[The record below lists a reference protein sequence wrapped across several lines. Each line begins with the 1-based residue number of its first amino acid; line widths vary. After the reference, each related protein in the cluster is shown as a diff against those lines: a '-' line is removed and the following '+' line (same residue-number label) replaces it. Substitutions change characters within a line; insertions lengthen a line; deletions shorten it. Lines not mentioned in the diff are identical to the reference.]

1 MRLIRRGKIGID
13 PSHTDGTRIG
23 TMTSK
28 KKRAFQFGGAS
39 GLLLCAMADGALAQD
54 ATVPAASTQ
63 LPEITVTAPSPIV
76 RRKPVVPSRTPARVA
91 RAAPGQN
98 RQPAA
103 EPQPAPVAAAP
114 QPGVLPVVTDQFA
127 TVTVVPNEELRR
139 SGSATLGDLLFSK
152 PGITGSSFAPGA
164 SSRPIIRG
172 LDVNRVGIVENGI
185 GGGGASDLGEDHF
198 VPIDPLANNQV
209 EVIRGPAALRYG
221 STSIGGVV
229 SATNNRIPDALP
241 TCAAPFQSY
250 GLPTKA
256 PLADV
261 ASPSCVTVET
271 RTAVSSVDRGVE
283 GGILLDAGGGN
294 FAVHADAYGRKSSDY
309 NIPGYPYLFDQTR
322 PVNGR
327 QPNSAAQADGASIG
341 GSYIFDGGF
350 IGAAITQTDA
360 LYHIPGIDGAD
371 HLTRIDA
378 HQTKITAKGEYR
390 PDSAAINA
398 VRFWAGATDYRHN
411 EIGLADPADLT
422 TLGVRQTFTNKEQE
436 ARVEVQLM
444 PFNARFAEVT
454 TAFGLQAG
462 HQDLTAPSPDDPG
475 TLFNGLWDPNRN
487 TREAG
492 YVFNEFKFSEQT
504 KAQIAGRI
512 EHVDLHGSMPDF
524 PADFLPD
531 GNPQVSTARN
541 PSYTPKSGSIG
552 LIQNLPNDLVASIT
566 AQYVERAPKP
576 AELFS
581 RGAHDATGTFDI
593 GNPNL
598 TIETAKSVEIG
609 LRKATGPLRF
619 EATAYYTRFNNF
631 IFRRLTGV
639 MCDGNFESCGAPDA
653 ELRQAVYSQ
662 RDAIFRGGEF
672 QSQLDIGPLYG
683 GIWGIE
689 DQFDIVRATFT
700 DGTNVPR
707 IPPVRVG
714 GGVFWRDTNWFMRVN
729 LLHAFAQNDI
739 AVIGETPTAGYN
751 LLKAEISYKT
761 KLDPSRFGAR
771 EMFVGLVGDNLLN
784 ENIRNSVSYTKD
796 EVLMPGL
803 GVRAFANFKF

>member
-1 MRLIRRGKIGID
+1 VRV
-13 PSHTDGTRIG
+13 S
-23 TMTSK
+23 
-28 KKRAFQFGGAS
+28 RA
-39 GLLLCAMADGALAQD
+39 
-54 ATVPAASTQ
+54 VPGRNRE
-63 LPEITVTAPSPIV
+63 P
-76 RRKPVVPSRTPARVA
+76 TP
-91 RAAPGQN
+91 
-98 RQPAA
+98 PA
-103 EPQPAPVAAAP
+103 QPAPVAAVP
-114 QPGVLPVVTDQFA
+114 QQGVLPVVTDQFA
-127 TVTVVPNEELRR
+127 TVTVVPNEEIRR
-139 SGSATLGDLLFSK
+139 EGGATLGDLLFFK

-172 LDVNRVGIVENGI
+172 LDVNRVGILENGT

-198 VPIDPLANNQV
+198 VPIDPLAQNQV
-209 EVIRGPAALRYG
+209 EVVRGPAALRYG
-221 STSIGGVV
+221 STSIGGIV

-241 TCAAPFQSY
+241 SCAATPIETY
-250 GLPTKA
+250 GLPAKA
-256 PLADV
+256 PLANV
-261 ASPSCVTVET
+261 QSPSCVTVET

-294 FAVHADAYGRKSSDY
+294 FAFHADAYGRKSSDY
-309 NIPGYPYLFDQTR
+309 NIPSYPYLFDQTR

-350 IGAAITQTDA
+350 IGAAITQNDS
-360 LYHIPGIDGAD
+360 LYRIPGIDGAD
-371 HLTRIDA
+371 HQTRIDA

-390 PDSAAINA
+390 PDSTAIDA
-398 VRFWAGATDYRHN
+398 IRLWAGATDYRHN
-411 EIGLADPADLT
+411 EIGLADPADPT
-422 TLGVRQTFTNKEQE
+422 TLGVRQSFTNKEQE
-436 ARVEVQLM
+436 GRVEVQLM
-444 PFNARFAEVT
+444 PFNARFATVT
-454 TAFGLQAG
+454 TALGLQAG
-462 HQDLTAPSPDDPG
+462 HQELTAPSPDDPG
-475 TLFNGLWDPNRN
+475 SVFNGLWDPNHNSRV
-487 TREAG
+487 AG
-492 YVFNEFKFSEQT
+492 YIFNEFKFTEAT

-512 EHVDLHGSMPDF
+512 EHVDLHGSTPDF

-531 GNPQVSTARN
+531 GSQVSTGRN

-552 LIQNLPNDLVASIT
+552 LIQNLPGDLVASVT

-581 RGAHDATGTFDI
+581 RGPHDATATFDI

-598 TIETAKSVEIG
+598 TIETAKSIEVG
-609 LRKATGPLRF
+609 LRRATGPLRF

-639 MCDGNFESCGAPDA
+639 MCDEDFASCGAPDA
-653 ELRQAVYSQ
+653 ELKQAVYSQ

-672 QSQLDIGPLYG
+672 QSQLDIAQFYG
-683 GIWGIE
+683 GTWGVE
-689 DQFDIVRATFT
+689 NQFDVVRATFT

-714 GGVFWRDTNWFMRVN
+714 GGVFWRDANWLARINF
-729 LLHAFAQNDI
+729 LHAFAQNDI

-761 KLDPSRFGAR
+761 KLDPSYFGAS
-771 EMFVGLVGDNLLN
+771 EMMVGIVGNNLLN

-796 EVLMPGL
+796 EVLMPGI
-803 GVRAFANFKF
+803 GVRAFANLKL